1 MKQRFLMN
9 SSMAASRVRISFK
22 VLCAVLLGV
31 TVLPGCTRDYKF
43 SPVDMWNRS
52 RLKSYEPVDFFDNQ
66 NSTRPLPAG
75 TVARGNLHN
84 DDALFRGTQ
93 NGRFVNAIPAAATD
107 GASEKEVIQRGQERY
122 NIYCLPCHGLS
133 GHGDGMIVRR
143 GFSPPPDYRIQR
155 LRRAPLGHFYDVISN
170 GYGAMYSYAAR
181 VPVRDRWA
189 IAAYIRRLQKVQSSK
204 EDMAIQDDRNSP
216 AKLKA
221 LYGTQETNK
230 VGTAVDPGSSSQ
242 VKAGGGQPEPKS
254 PTQALP
260 QSPAGTTADGAPV
273 VGAPRSGAPGVTV
286 NGGAMGNNPA
296 LPSSGSSVMPSGKAN
311 RGVASSKTPVRPVA
325 PRGDGQGGRIF

>member
-1 MKQRFLMN
+1 MKQPMMT
-9 SSMAASRVRISFK
+9 SSMASPRALK
-22 VLCAVLLGV
+22 VLCGGLLGL
-31 TVLPGCTRDYKF
+31 TLLPGCTRDYKF

-52 RLKSYEPVDFFDNQ
+52 RLKPYEPVDFFDNQ

-75 TVARGNLHN
+75 AIARGNLQN
-84 DDALFRGTQ
+84 DDAMFRGTQ
-93 NGRFVNAIPAAATD
+93 NGRFVNALPAAATNN
-107 GASEKEVIQRGQERY
+107 ATEKEVIQRGQERY

-155 LRRAPLGHFYDVISN
+155 LREAPLGHFYDVITN

-181 VPVRDRWA
+181 VPVKDRWA
-189 IAAYIRRLQKVQSSK
+189 IAAYVRRLQKVQP
-204 EDMAIQDDRNSP
+204 DVVPDIRNSP
-216 AKLKA
+216 EKLKA
-221 LYGTQETNK
+221 LYGAQKTNK
-230 VGTAVDPGSSSQ
+230 VGTAADSGSSSQ
-242 VKAGGGQPEPKS
+242 MKPGGGQPEPKS

-286 NGGAMGNNPA
+286 NGAKRNPA
-296 LPSSGSSVMPSGKAN
+296 LPSSGSTATQGGKAN
-311 RGVASSKTPVRPVA
+311 RGVPSPQTPVRPAA
-325 PRGDGQGGRIF
+325 PNGDGQGGRVF